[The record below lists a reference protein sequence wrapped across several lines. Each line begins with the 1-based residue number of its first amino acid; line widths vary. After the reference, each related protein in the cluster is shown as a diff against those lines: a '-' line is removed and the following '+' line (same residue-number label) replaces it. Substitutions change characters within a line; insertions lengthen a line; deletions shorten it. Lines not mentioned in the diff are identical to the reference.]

1 MSEIFI
7 DNDCKVW
14 SAYGDWINKKN
25 NNLKLN
31 DQKNLSENEIT
42 LDTLV
47 FKKDEKVYYFSDA
60 VIMSIAS
67 LGGIYKSIYILKLFP
82 KRIRD
87 FIYNIFAKNR
97 HLIWKYQKRLKTVIF
112 LDPLLFFLYLD
123 FFTDFLSYFFPISL
137 QQNMKT
143 ESTLR
148 FFSY

>member
-1 MSEIFI
+1 MNEIFI
-7 DNDCKVW
+7 DNNCKVC
-14 SAYGDWINKKN
+14 SAYGDWINEKN

-31 DQKNLSENEIT
+31 DQKNLSEDEIM

-47 FKKDEKVYYFSDA
+47 FKKEEKVYYFSDA

-97 HLIWKYQKRLKTVIF
+97 HFLLFYTLKYQALFPF
-112 LDPLLFFLYLD
+112 LID
-123 FFTDFLSYFFPISL
+123 FFDHLISNYYFFYLSNLHMLSILYSRYL
-137 QQNMKT
+137 
-143 ESTLR
+143 
-148 FFSY
+148 

>member
-7 DNDCKVW
+7 DNECRVC
-14 SAYGDWINKKN
+14 SAYGDWINKKNN

-31 DQKNLSENEIT
+31 DQKNLSENEIM

-47 FKKDEKVYYFSDA
+47 FKKDDKVYYFSDA

-82 KRIRD
+82 KRMRD

-97 HLIWKYQKRLKTVIF
+97 HLI
-112 LDPLLFFLYLD
+112 
-123 FFTDFLSYFFPISL
+123 
-137 QQNMKT
+137 
-143 ESTLR
+143 
-148 FFSY
+148 

>member
-7 DNDCKVW
+7 DNECRVC
-14 SAYGDWINKKN
+14 SAYGDWINKKNN

-31 DQKNLSENEIT
+31 DQKNLSENEIM

-47 FKKDEKVYYFSDA
+47 FKKDEKIYYFSDA

-97 HLIWKYQKRLKTVIF
+97 HLI
-112 LDPLLFFLYLD
+112 
-123 FFTDFLSYFFPISL
+123 
-137 QQNMKT
+137 
-143 ESTLR
+143 
-148 FFSY
+148 

>member
-1 MSEIFI
+1 MFALLL
-7 DNDCKVW
+7 V
-14 SAYGDWINKKN
+14 NKQK
-25 NNLKLN
+25 LMKLN
-31 DQKNLSENEIT
+31 DQKNLSKNEII

-97 HLIWKYQKRLKTVIF
+97 HLMNKMSKFDRKLSKHAENMFSRVN
-112 LDPLLFFLYLD
+112 LSHFF
-123 FFTDFLSYFFPISL
+123 
-137 QQNMKT
+137 
-143 ESTLR
+143 
-148 FFSY
+148 

>member
-1 MSEIFI
+1 MNEIFI
-7 DNDCKVW
+7 DNDCKVC

-25 NNLKLN
+25 NNMKLN
-31 DQKNLSENEIT
+31 DQKNLSENEIM

-87 FIYNIFAKNR
+87 FIYKLFAKNR
-97 HLIWKYQKRLKTVIF
+97 HLI
-112 LDPLLFFLYLD
+112 
-123 FFTDFLSYFFPISL
+123 
-137 QQNMKT
+137 
-143 ESTLR
+143 
-148 FFSY
+148 

>member
-1 MSEIFI
+1 MNEIFI
-7 DNDCKVW
+7 DNDCKVC

-25 NNLKLN
+25 NNMKLN
-31 DQKNLSENEIT
+31 DQKNLSENEIM

-67 LGGIYKSIYILKLFP
+67 LGGIYKSIYIFRLFP

-97 HLIWKYQKRLKTVIF
+97 HLI
-112 LDPLLFFLYLD
+112 
-123 FFTDFLSYFFPISL
+123 
-137 QQNMKT
+137 
-143 ESTLR
+143 
-148 FFSY
+148 

>member
-7 DNDCKVW
+7 DNDCKVC

-25 NNLKLN
+25 NINLKLN
-31 DQKNLSENEIT
+31 DQKNLSEKEIM

-47 FKKDEKVYYFSDA
+47 FKKDENVYYFSDA

-97 HLIWKYQKRLKTVIF
+97 HLI
-112 LDPLLFFLYLD
+112 
-123 FFTDFLSYFFPISL
+123 
-137 QQNMKT
+137 
-143 ESTLR
+143 
-148 FFSY
+148 

>member
-7 DNDCKVW
+7 DNDCKVC

-25 NNLKLN
+25 DNLKLN
-31 DQKNLSENEIT
+31 DQKNLSENEVM

-47 FKKDEKVYYFSDA
+47 YKNEEKVYYFSDA

-67 LGGIYKSIYILKLFP
+67 LGGFYKSIYFLKLIP

-97 HLIWKYQKRLKTVIF
+97 HLI
-112 LDPLLFFLYLD
+112 
-123 FFTDFLSYFFPISL
+123 
-137 QQNMKT
+137 
-143 ESTLR
+143 
-148 FFSY
+148 